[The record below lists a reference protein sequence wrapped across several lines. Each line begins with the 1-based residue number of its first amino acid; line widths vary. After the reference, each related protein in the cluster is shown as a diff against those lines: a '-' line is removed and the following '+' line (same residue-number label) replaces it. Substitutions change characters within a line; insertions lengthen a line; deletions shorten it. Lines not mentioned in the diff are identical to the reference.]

1 MNRIHHLLET
11 TWTDLRY
18 AVRALARSRGVA
30 LTAVLSLALGIGA
43 ATVIFSVVHAVVID
57 PFPYRDPDTLMSVIA
72 RGPNNTGLGGYYET
86 DDFLDIAEHNTIFD
100 GVIASTISDVTW
112 TGGGDPERLRG
123 NFVTTNTFDVMGVPP
138 LVGRPITRED
148 GRPGAPPVVVLGYRF
163 WQRRFAGNPGVL
175 GLTMRLDDTVR
186 TVVGVMPRR
195 FMWRG
200 ADVYVPVVFHRG
212 EVTAGVR
219 AVHLLGRLRPGV
231 TAAEAE
237 ADLRPVLTR
246 IWRRE
251 HDTAAS
257 ASFSIQLLSFA
268 ESFRSDLA
276 DTLWVLL
283 GAVGLLLL
291 IACANVSNL
300 LLARASARER
310 ELAIRAA
317 LGADRWRIG
326 RQMLAEGLVLAMV
339 GGVLGIACAYAGL
352 AAVLSLIPADT
363 IPDESYVRMN
373 TPVLVFAVIVSSV
386 CTMLVGVL
394 PAVQAARRDVAGPL
408 KDARAVTGGG
418 RAGARSALVVLEV
431 SLSVVLLVGA
441 AMMVRSLMGL
451 VEKDLGLPA
460 DRVLTMRVPLAERR
474 YPTVERRAQFI
485 TAVLD
490 RVREVPGVS
499 LATTSS
505 ALPVFGGF
513 GSVIEI
519 PGAAAGERRG
529 AIVYETTGDFARLAG
544 VRLLT
549 GRYLEPADVVSA
561 RHVAVVNQ
569 VFVHRYLADQP
580 ALGRRVRLVY
590 LGTPPLA
597 LPDDTVEVVGVAA
610 DRINAGPMRAEGP
623 LPEVHVPFT
632 LAAARTWLLVRT
644 AVPTDRIQ
652 EQVRRTI
659 YAVDPDQPVTDVR
672 TLAAAFDE
680 YSLAGAR
687 FSLVL
692 FGLFAA
698 LGLTMAAVGVYGV
711 LSYAVARQTPEI
723 GVRMAL
729 GASRSD
735 IVRMVLRRGAIL
747 LAIGL
752 AIGIV
757 AGLAAARVIAS
768 QVFGAGAI
776 DVAALAGA
784 IIVLAVVGLQA
795 CLWPALRASRVSPM
809 IALRAE

>member
-1 MNRIHHLLET
+1 
-11 TWTDLRY
+11 
-18 AVRALARSRGVA
+18 
-30 LTAVLSLALGIGA
+30 
-43 ATVIFSVVHAVVID
+43 
-57 PFPYRDPDTLMSVIA
+57 
-72 RGPNNTGLGGYYET
+72 
-86 DDFLDIAEHNTIFD
+86 
-100 GVIASTISDVTW
+100 
-112 TGGGDPERLRG
+112 
-123 NFVTTNTFDVMGVPP
+123 
-138 LVGRPITRED
+138 
-148 GRPGAPPVVVLGYRF
+148 
-163 WQRRFAGNPGVL
+163 
-175 GLTMRLDDTVR
+175 
-186 TVVGVMPRR
+186 
-195 FMWRG
+195 
-200 ADVYVPVVFHRG
+200 
-212 EVTAGVR
+212 
-219 AVHLLGRLRPGV
+219 
-231 TAAEAE
+231 
-237 ADLRPVLTR
+237 
-246 IWRRE
+246 
-251 HDTAAS
+251 
-257 ASFSIQLLSFA
+257 
-268 ESFRSDLA
+268 
-276 DTLWVLL
+276 
-283 GAVGLLLL
+283 
-291 IACANVSNL
+291 
-300 LLARASARER
+300 
-310 ELAIRAA
+310 
-317 LGADRWRIG
+317 
-326 RQMLAEGLVLAMV
+326 
-339 GGVLGIACAYAGL
+339 
-352 AAVLSLIPADT
+352 
-363 IPDESYVRMN
+363 
-373 TPVLVFAVIVSSV
+373 
-386 CTMLVGVL
+386 MLVGVL
-394 PAVQAARRDVAGPL
+394 PALQAARRDVAGPL

-418 RAGARSALVVLEV
+418 RAGARSALVILEV

-451 VEKDLGLPA
+451 VGKDLGVPA
-460 DRVLTMRVPLAERR
+460 DRVLTLRVPLAERR

-513 GSVIEI
+513 GSLIEI
-519 PGAAAGERRG
+519 PGASAGERRG
-529 AIVYETTGDFARLAG
+529 AIVYETTADFARLAG

-549 GRYLEPADVVSA
+549 GRYLESADVVSA

-597 LPDDTVEVVGVAA
+597 LPDDTVEIVGVAA

-644 AVPTDRIQ
+644 SVPTDRIQ

-672 TLAAAFDE
+672 TLATAFDE

-711 LSYAVARQTPEI
+711 LSYAVTRQTPEI

-735 IVRMVLRRGAIL
+735 IVRMVLRRGTIL

-757 AGLAAARVIAS
+757 AGVAAARVIAS

-776 DVAALAGA
+776 DVTALAGA
-784 IIVLAVVGLQA
+784 VVVLTVVGLQA
-795 CLWPALRASRVSPM
+795 CLWPALRAARVSPM